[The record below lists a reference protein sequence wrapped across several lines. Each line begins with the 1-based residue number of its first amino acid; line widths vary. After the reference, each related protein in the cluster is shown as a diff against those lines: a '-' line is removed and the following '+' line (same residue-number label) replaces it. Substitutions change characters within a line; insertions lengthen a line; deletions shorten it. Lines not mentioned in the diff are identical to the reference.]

1 MGVVGNICKMYSS
14 KECFDSQGY
23 FSLFNAFIIFR
34 MIDD

>member
-14 KECFDSQGY
+14 KECFDFQGY
-23 FSLFNAFIIFR
+23 FTLFNALIIFP